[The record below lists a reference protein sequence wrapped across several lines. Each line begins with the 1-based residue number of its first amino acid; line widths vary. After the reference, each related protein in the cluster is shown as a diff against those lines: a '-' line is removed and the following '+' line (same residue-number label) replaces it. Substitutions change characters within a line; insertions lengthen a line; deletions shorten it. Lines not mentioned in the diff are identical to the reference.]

1 MNEVWDQIQ
10 PQVATIAVAV
20 VGLLATVV
28 LSMLALL
35 QKRVK
40 LWIDS
45 KTSLAER
52 ELIHKIAS
60 EAYAFAEKEFK
71 NNGGS
76 TKLSEAY
83 NYASR
88 LLGNAGIKVEPQEI
102 KSAIEKAVLD
112 YNQPNK
118 SA

>member
-1 MNEVWDQIQ
+1 MNEIWDQIQ
-10 PQVATIAVAV
+10 PQVATVVVAV
-20 VGLLATVV
+20 VGILATVV

-52 ELIHKIAS
+52 ELIHKIAN
-60 EAYAFAEKEFK
+60 EAYAYAEKQFK
-71 NNGGS
+71 ETGGP

-83 NYASR
+83 DYASR
-88 LLGNAGIKVEPQEI
+88 LLGNAGIKVEPEEI
-102 KSAIEKAVLD
+102 KAAIEKAVLE
-112 YNQPNK
+112 YRK
-118 SA
+118 AV

>member
-1 MNEVWDQIQ
+1 MNEVWDQVQ
-10 PQVATIAVAV
+10 PQVATVAVAV
-20 VGLLATVV
+20 VGILATVV
-28 LSMLALL
+28 LSLLALL

-40 LWIDS
+40 LWIES

-71 NNGGS
+71 DNGGA
-76 TKLSEAY
+76 TKMSEAY

-88 LLGNAGIKVEPQEI
+88 LFGNAGIKVSPEEI
-102 KSAIEKAVLD
+102 KAAIEKAVLD
-112 YNQPNK
+112 YKPQSK
-118 SA
+118 AS

>member
-1 MNEVWDQIQ
+1 MKEILDQ
-10 PQVATIAVAV
+10 QVSVVVVAVLSTLATI
-20 VGLLATVV
+20 V
-28 LSMLALL
+28 LSLLALL
-35 QKRVK
+35 QMRVK
-40 LWIDS
+40 LWINR
-45 KTSLAER
+45 KTSLVER

-71 NNGGS
+71 DNGGP

-88 LLGNAGIKVEPQEI
+88 LLGNAGIKVAPEEI

-112 YNQPNK
+112 YNKPSK

>member
-1 MNEVWDQIQ
+1 MKEVWDQVQ
-10 PQVATIAVAV
+10 PQVATVAVAV
-20 VGLLATVV
+20 VGILATIV

-52 ELIHKIAS
+52 ELIHKIAT
-60 EAYAFAEKEFK
+60 EAYAFAEKEF
-71 NNGGS
+71 NSLGGH

-83 NYASR
+83 NYASKM
-88 LLGNAGIKVEPQEI
+88 LDKAGIQVAPEEI

-112 YNQPNK
+112 YK
-118 SA
+118 KAS

>member
-1 MNEVWDQIQ
+1 MKEIWDQVQ
-10 PQVATIAVAV
+10 PQVATVVVTLIGIIATVALS
-20 VGLLATVV
+20 LLAV
-28 LSMLALL
+28 LQSKVKIWLA
-35 QKRVK
+35 
-40 LWIDS
+40 S

-71 NNGGS
+71 TLGGP

-83 NYASR
+83 NYASN
-88 LLGNAGIKVEPQEI
+88 LLMKSGMQVAPEEI
-102 KSAIEKAVLD
+102 KAAIEKAVLD
-112 YNQPNK
+112 YNQNSK